1 MQSKFPCSLKPFPL
15 ERLCPLLS
23 YSPMLDTKRPLL
35 GLLRALSPPVWAA
48 PALSASLHRGGVPS
62 PAPIFVALLWTC
74 SNRSAVLRWV
84 NMMSTMDACRMEKLN
99 VCFLCLWSSRTWYMS
114 WGEHWILNRAFLRES
129 CIYFSGFSV
138 AFYLRAKSFL
148 VFRVCRTVLFVEQNQ
163 RIGLLF
169 NTFLLFL
176 SHLDCPTCGRL
187 GSFLQKWWLAFKYS
201 VLDAAGWVD
210 TLYDV
215 SLFRFSRALWTH
227 SGSF

>member
-1 MQSKFPCSLKPFPL
+1 MQFKFACSLKPFPL

-23 YSPMLDTKRPLL
+23 YSPMLDTKRSLL
-35 GLLRALSPPVWAA
+35 GLPRALSPPLWAA
-48 PALSASLHRGGVPS
+48 PALSASLHRAGVLS
-62 PAPIFVALLWTC
+62 SAPGQRRATKTC

-84 NMMSTMDACRMEKLN
+84 NKMNTMDAWQMGKLN
-99 VCFLCLWSSRTWYMS
+99 VCFLCSWSSRTWYMS
-114 WGEHWILNRAFLRES
+114 WGEHWILNRAFLTES

-163 RIGLLF
+163 RTELLF
-169 NTFLLFL
+169 NTSLLFL
-176 SHLDCPTCGRL
+176 SHLDCPTCGWL
-187 GSFLQKWWLAFKYS
+187 GSLLQKWWLAFEYS
-201 VLDAAGWVD
+201 VLDAVGWVD